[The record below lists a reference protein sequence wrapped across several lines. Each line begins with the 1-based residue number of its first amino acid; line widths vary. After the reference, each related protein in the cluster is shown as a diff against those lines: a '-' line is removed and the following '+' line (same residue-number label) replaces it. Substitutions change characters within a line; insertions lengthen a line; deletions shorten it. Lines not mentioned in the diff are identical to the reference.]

1 MILFQYQALAE
12 PVFTGTIEVVT
23 LDKWI
28 PSYPNRLDPLKRLN
42 GGSFLLDPF
51 GETQKETVFLDKWFF
66 QLPERLNRARS
77 ATREPYLSYPTF
89 TPVPPPMVSVDMWF
103 VQHPERLNPRALR
116 TANLYNFTLDPF
128 SALQHETIFIDK
140 WLPTYPNRLDR
151 ARAATR
157 EPYYSAPVFV
167 AEVVTLDKWFTQNPE
182 HLNSR
187 RPLRRTDWYDANVFP
202 LPNPISPTTIDKWIG
217 QYPVQFSKVRSL
229 TAAQLSTYS
238 YTSDTTT
245 TFLSSLNPY
254 FRRYLNDPIL

>member
-66 QLPERLNRARS
+66 QFPERLNRARS
-77 ATREPYLSYPTF
+77 VTREPYLNYPTF
-89 TPVPPPMVSVDMWF
+89 TPMPPVMVSVDMWF
-103 VQHPERLNPRALR
+103 VQQPERLNPRSFR
-116 TANLYNFTLDPF
+116 TANLYNFVLDPF
-128 SALQHETIFIDK
+128 SALKHETIF
-140 WLPTYPNRLDR
+140 
-151 ARAATR
+151 
-157 EPYYSAPVFV
+157 
-167 AEVVTLDKWFTQNPE
+167 LDKWFTQNPE
-182 HLNSR
+182 HLDSR

-202 LPNPISPTTIDKWIG
+202 LPNPISPTTVDKWIG
-217 QYPVQFSKVRSL
+217 QYPVQFSKVRAL

-245 TFLSSLNPY
+245 TFIGSLNPY